1 MRIEQQ
7 NNILEML
14 QQNTN
19 VDGKGSNGLFAEKA
33 KVAKSKYSDNQS
45 VLIKDSTYLN
55 PALEDRDEFTDVLKG
70 STALDATDRKNQ
82 MAVLS
87 HTTSEED
94 FAKMQEE
101 GFSLNETTGNTIV
114 TVTDKIKLQ
123 IAKGGGDVSCFGD
136 DLSKAQLEELTGSTA
151 LAQHLEQKLKTSDLP
166 ATGENVAAC
175 ELAYK
180 QAESVGQLTEGSIK

>member
-19 VDGKGSNGLFAEKA
+19 VDAKGSNALFAEKA
-33 KVAKSKYSDNQS
+33 TVAKSKYSDSQS
-45 VLIKDSTYLN
+45 VRIKDSTYLN
-55 PALEDRDEFTDVLKG
+55 PALEDREELTDVLTE
-70 STALDATDRKNQ
+70 STVLDATDRKNQ

-94 FAKMQEE
+94 FAKMQKE
-101 GFSLNETTGNTIV
+101 GFSLDETTSNTIV

-123 IAKGGGDVSCFGD
+123 IAKGGGDISCFGE
-136 DLSKAQLEELTGSTA
+136 DLSKAQLEELTGSTV
-151 LAQHLEQKLKTSDLP
+151 LAQ
-166 ATGENVAAC
+166 
-175 ELAYK
+175 
-180 QAESVGQLTEGSIK
+180 